1 MIKTIPITIVRE
13 IVLTDD
19 SFVIINKSF
28 HSLLKLSL
36 SCSELK
42 LRALGVGHN
51 PPSRTT

>member
-28 HSLLKLSL
+28 HSLLKL
-36 SCSELK
+36 LK
-42 LRALGVGHN
+42 FNGFN
-51 PPSRTT
+51 NDFINCKQDYN